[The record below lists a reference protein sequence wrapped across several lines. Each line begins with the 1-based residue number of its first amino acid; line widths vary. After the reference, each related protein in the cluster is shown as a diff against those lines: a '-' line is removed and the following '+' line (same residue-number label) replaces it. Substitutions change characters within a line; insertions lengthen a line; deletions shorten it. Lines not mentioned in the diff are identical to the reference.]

1 LASTV
6 DIQTMRRS
14 NRPSGYSAAAPPGH
28 IQRSSHLDIPSS
40 HDDEPS
46 DKLHKSKRR
55 GNKSKIVMAVVGSL
69 VALGT
74 LIYVANLVAN
84 GGGASLLQLGKRS
97 HAAAAIHNI
106 KNKMKHHQHHHH
118 EEARV
123 QTASMSQAESLL
135 PPDSIYRSTIID
147 IHGVSQN
154 LSQYAGYISL
164 IVNVACE

>member
-1 LASTV
+1 
-6 DIQTMRRS
+6 MRRS

-28 IQRSSHLDIPSS
+28 IQRSSHLDIPTS

-55 GNKSKIVMAVVGSL
+55 GNKSKIIMAVVGSL

-74 LIYVANLVAN
+74 LIYVAKLVAN

-106 KNKMKHHQHHHH
+106 KNKMKHHQHHH
-118 EEARV
+118 EADV
-123 QTASMSQAESLL
+123 QSASSSMSQESLL
-135 PPDSIYRSTIID
+135 PPDSIYRSTIAD
-147 IHGVSQN
+147 IHGVPQH
-154 LSQYAGYISL
+154 LSQYAGYVSL